1 MKINRPRSIAAL
13 FAGALIMFAS
23 PARAQA
29 WHYAAMQ
36 PADVTAP
43 EANFIVSGFGD
54 YGMSFVGQYRWMADK
69 RTQIWAD
76 VGVATPSGGTYFLV
90 GAAGA
95 WNFMKPTAD
104 KPIDVSATL
113 GVYGAMIGGNNPSY
127 VRIPIGIDIG
137 HTWKL
142 GNGQNLQGFAFPRLS
157 VDICANSNCSGTNGV
172 LNFDVGASYD
182 ITKSMAGRAAF
193 TFGGVGRG
201 ASQGGF
207 GVSLAIK
214 TK

>member
-1 MKINRPRSIAAL
+1 MNIDRTRTLAAL
-13 FAGALIMFAS
+13 FAGVLIMFSS

-36 PADVTAP
+36 PADPTAP
-43 EANFIVSGFGD
+43 EANFIISGFGD
-54 YGMSFVGQYRWMADK
+54 YGMSFVGQYRFLADK

-76 VGVATPSGGTYFLV
+76 VGVATPSGGTYFLL

-113 GVYGAMIGGNNPSY
+113 GIYGAMIGGGNPSY
-127 VRIPIGIDIG
+127 VRIPVGIDVG

-142 GNGQNLQGFAFPRLS
+142 GNGQNLQGFVYPRLS
-157 VDICANSNCSGTNGV
+157 VDICTNSNCSGTNGV
-172 LNFDVGASYD
+172 LNADVGASYD
-182 ITKSMAGRAAF
+182 ITKSMSGRAAF

-201 ASQGGF
+201 DSQGGF

>member
-1 MKINRPRSIAAL
+1 MHMTRPRILAAFIA
-13 FAGALIMFAS
+13 GVLIMFSS

-36 PADVTAP
+36 PADAVLP
-43 EANFIVSGFGD
+43 EANFIISGFGD
-54 YGMSFVGQYRWMADK
+54 YGMSFVGQYRWLVDK
-69 RTQIWAD
+69 RTQVWAD
-76 VGVATPSGGTYFLV
+76 VGVATPTGATYFLLGV
-90 GAAGA
+90 AGA

-113 GVYGAMIGGNNPSY
+113 GVYGAMGGSGDASL
-127 VRIPIGIDIG
+127 VRIPVGINVG

-142 GNGQNLQGFAFPRLS
+142 DNGHNLQGFVFPRLS
-157 VDICANSNCSGTNGV
+157 VDICTSTCSGTQGV
-172 LNFDVGASYD
+172 LNADVGASYD

-193 TFGGVGRG
+193 TFGGVGTG
-201 ASQGGF
+201 ESQGGF

>member
-1 MKINRPRSIAAL
+1 MHMTRPRLLAAFIAGVLIL
-13 FAGALIMFAS
+13 FSS
-23 PARAQA
+23 PVRAQA

-36 PADVTAP
+36 PADVTTP
-43 EANFIVSGFGD
+43 EANFIISGFGD

-69 RTQIWAD
+69 RTQVWAD
-76 VGVATPSGGTYFLV
+76 VGLATPSGGTYFLL

-113 GVYGAMIGGNNPSY
+113 GIYGAMIGGSNPSY
-127 VRIPIGIDIG
+127 VRIPVGIDIG

-142 GNGQNLQGFAFPRLS
+142 SNGQNLQGFAFPRLS
-157 VDICANSNCSGTNGV
+157 IDICTNSNCSGTQGV

-193 TFGGVGRG
+193 TFGGVGRLE
-201 ASQGGF
+201 SQGGF